1 MRRISL
7 LSQLIA
13 INALLVMATILVAA
27 TTSNLDF
34 SVSGDRQQFFVI
46 FLGLLVIL
54 MANALLLRRRLE
66 PLERLVQAME
76 KVDLSQPG
84 SPPPVDHLESEEVMR
99 LHAAFIRMLE
109 RLKDERRQ
117 GARAVLRAQEEE
129 RRRIAQDLHDEV
141 NQALTAIALRLEALR
156 QSAPPELDADLRETR
171 RLAGQA
177 MEELLQIARQLRP
190 TALDDL
196 GLIPALRTQ
205 VRDFADQTGIHA
217 DFRPRG
223 DVPPLSDDQQLV
235 IYRVTQE
242 SLSNVAQHAQARHV
256 TVELS
261 FVGRT
266 ILRISDDGR
275 GVNGGSGRP
284 DRAAGRHGGL
294 GLSGMQERALLVGGQ
309 LEVHS
314 AEGQGTTVTLIM
326 S

>member
-13 INALLVMATILVAA
+13 INALLVMGTILVAA

-34 SVSGDRQQFFVI
+34 SVSGDRRQFLVL

-54 MANALLLRRRLE
+54 LANALLLRRRLA
-66 PLERLVQAME
+66 PLERLVEAME
-76 KVDLSQPG
+76 RVDLSQPG
-84 SPPPVDHLESEEVMR
+84 APPAVDHLESEEVVR
-99 LHAAFIRMLE
+99 LHAAFVRMLE
-109 RLKDERRQ
+109 RLKEERRQ
-117 GARAVLRAQEEE
+117 GASAVLRAQEEE

-171 RLAGQA
+171 RLAAQA
-177 MEELLQIARQLRP
+177 MEELLQLARQLRP

-205 VRDFADQTGIHA
+205 VRDFADQTGIHT
-217 DFRPRG
+217 DFHPRG
-223 DVPPLSDDQQLV
+223 EIPPLSDDQQLV

-242 SLSNVAQHAQARHV
+242 SLSNIAQHAGARHV

-266 ILRISDDGR
+266 VLRISDDGR
-275 GVNGGSGRP
+275 GVSGGAGGAA
-284 DRAAGRHGGL
+284 RAAGRNGGL